1 MSQAFYEFDYGYE
14 PIPHEML
21 VEAKWVRVNR
31 QCQTKR
37 LRECRHNLPYLLWV
51 DLMRL
56 VLRDEALDDELERTI
71 WRYLPPDSFLDR

>member
-14 PIPHEML
+14 PIPDEML
-21 VEAKWVRVNR
+21 LFAKWVRVNR
-31 QCQTKR
+31 RCQTKR

-56 VLRDEALDDELERTI
+56 VLKDEALDDDLEGMI
-71 WRYLPPDSFLDR
+71 WRYMPPSMFE

>member
-14 PIPHEML
+14 PIPDEML
-21 VEAKWVRVNR
+21 LDAKWVRAVRNSPI
-31 QCQTKR
+31 KR

-56 VLRDEALDDELERTI
+56 VLKDEAWCDDLEGVI
-71 WRYLPPDSFLDR
+71 WRYLPPDSYL